1 LNHVQRES
9 WRDGDFGGTFGPRT
23 PVRHVARTPVPNPR
37 VRSVDVEELEGDRR
51 RCLAMLRRLAGLWE
65 ERSGVTWRSSAAI
78 KGQSMAIKGQLR
90 GNQGAIK
97 GNQWAIKGQSRGV
110 GLGGSPW
117 QSRAIKGQ
125 SSAIK
130 GQSRELKRQSR
141 DSRLS
146 VALDHCGTHYQGHTT
161 KGTQ

>member
-1 LNHVQRES
+1 
-9 WRDGDFGGTFGPRT
+9 
-23 PVRHVARTPVPNPR
+23 
-37 VRSVDVEELEGDRR
+37 
-51 RCLAMLRRLAGLWE
+51 MLRRLAGLWE

-78 KGQSMAIKGQLR
+78 KGCGTRRLSV
-90 GNQGAIK
+90 AIK
-97 GNQWAIKGQSRGV
+97 GNQG
-110 GLGGSPW
+110 
-117 QSRAIKGQ
+117 AIKGQ
-125 SSAIK
+125 SSAINGQSRAINGQSMGNQWAIN

>member
-23 PVRHVARTPVPNPR
+23 PVRHVARTPVSNPR

-78 KGQSMAIKGQLR
+78 KGCGTRRLSVAIKGNQVQSMEIK
-90 GNQGAIK
+90 GNQGAIQC
-97 GNQWAIKGQSRGV
+97 NQGAIQCNQGSSREIKGAQG
-110 GLGGSPW
+110 
-117 QSRAIKGQ
+117 K
-125 SSAIK
+125 
-130 GQSRELKRQSR
+130 SRELKRQSR

>member
-1 LNHVQRES
+1 
-9 WRDGDFGGTFGPRT
+9 
-23 PVRHVARTPVPNPR
+23 
-37 VRSVDVEELEGDRR
+37 
-51 RCLAMLRRLAGLWE
+51 MLRRLAGLWE

-78 KGQSMAIKGQLR
+78 KGCGTRRLSVAIK

-97 GNQWAIKGQSRGV
+97 CNQG
-110 GLGGSPW
+110 
-117 QSRAIKGQ
+117 
-125 SSAIK
+125 AIK